1 MSDNMDKINANEEL
15 SVLVLPDMV
24 LLHETNMNLKI
35 GKKHGSE
42 IYNRVKDDDYYGIA
56 VASKDGTPARYY
68 AESDIYKTGTLI
80 RVENAKEMRDF
91 YHLKVEILERVQITE
106 LIPDGINYRARYELL
121 PDEIDIDPE
130 DQAEMMKHVRYLVSE
145 ISENFKDSKSFVDQM
160 NQLDDLRK
168 VIANIYPYMRL
179 THEEKQALLE
189 TRSLKEKSLKFL
201 EILIEQK
208 ESIKFQMEM
217 AAKFNEEMN
226 KKHRENM
233 LKEQL
238 RVLQDELTDAE
249 GGHGKKDY
257 RELIGEANMP
267 PEVKEIA
274 LEEVHKL
281 ERQGPH
287 SSEENVI
294 RNYLDLLISLP
305 WGESQVKDIDIEAA
319 RKLLNKE
326 HYGLDK
332 VKDRIIQHLTVMKL
346 KQNKQGSILLLVG
359 PPGTGKTSLGK
370 SIAEALEREY
380 VRISLGGVKDESE
393 IRGHRRTYVGA
404 LPGRIIQGMKR
415 AGERNPVFIMDEVD
429 KLMASYSGDP
439 ASALLEVLDPEQNN
453 TFSDHYLEVPY
464 DLSDVFFIATANSL
478 KGIPGPLRDRME
490 IIEIGS
496 YTSHEK
502 FHIARNHLISEVLE
516 ENGLDE
522 TQLQFDDEAV
532 KTIIEKYT
540 REAGVRGLKRQL
552 ATVARVA
559 SEKIVL
565 GKVDLPYL
573 VKEDMLYEL
582 LGHELI
588 QVHLAGK
595 KNPPGVVTG
604 LAWTPVGGDILFIEG
619 AFMPGTG
626 KLLLTGQLGD
636 VMKESA
642 KISQSLIRSRL
653 AFNLKQVEFDKQDLH
668 IHVPSGAIPKDG
680 PSAGVALL
688 TTIASLVTGRKVDPK
703 LAMTGEI
710 SLRGAVL
717 PVGGIKE
724 KVLAAHRAGIKRV
737 ILPKENLKDLDDVP
751 DDVQKEMEF
760 LPVKTVEDVIKETIG
775 IELPK
780 PLLMDM
786 STDTLTGGA
795 GT

>member
-1 MSDNMDKINANEEL
+1 MNEINANEEL

-56 VASKDGTPARYY
+56 VASKEGTPARYY
-68 AESDIYKTGTLI
+68 AESDIYKIGTLI
-80 RVENAKEMRDF
+80 KVENAKEMRDF
-91 YHLKVEILERVQITE
+91 YHLKVEILERVQIKE

-179 THEEKQALLE
+179 SHEEKQALLE

-257 RELIGEANMP
+257 RELIEEANMP

-274 LEEVHKL
+274 LDEVHKL

-294 RNYLDLLISLP
+294 RNYLDLLTSLP

-319 RKLLNKE
+319 RKLLNQE

-346 KQNKQGSILLLVG
+346 KKNKQGSILLLVG

-370 SIAEALEREY
+370 SIAEALERKY

-516 ENGLDE
+516 ENGLNE

-573 VKEDMLYEL
+573 VKEDMLYDL

-737 ILPKENLKDLDDVP
+737 ILPEENLKDLDDVP
-751 DDVQKEMEF
+751 DDVKEEMEF

>member
-1 MSDNMDKINANEEL
+1 MEEMNLNKEL
-15 SVLVLPDMV
+15 SVLVIPDMV
-24 LLHETNMNLKI
+24 LLHETDMNLKI
-35 GKKHGSE
+35 GKKTGSE
-42 IYNRVKDDDYYGIA
+42 IYNRVAKDDFYGIVLA
-56 VASKDGTPARYY
+56 AKDGNDRGIYT
-68 AESDIYKTGTLI
+68 ESDLYKVGTLVKVI
-80 RVENAKEMRDF
+80 NAKEMRDF
-91 YHLKVEILERVQITE
+91 YQLKVDIIERVEIEKLTSE
-106 LIPDGINYRARYELL
+106 GRNYRATYKFI
-121 PDEIDIDPE
+121 PDIMDLDE
-130 DQAEMMKHVRYLVSE
+130 DNMNETLKHIRYLVSE
-145 ISENFKDSKSFVDQM
+145 ISENFKGSKSYVEKIYQLEDL
-160 NQLDDLRK
+160 NQ
-168 VIANIYPYMRL
+168 VIAYVFPYLRL
-179 THEEKQALLE
+179 SLEQKQEILE
-189 TRSLKEKSLKFL
+189 MRSLKEKSLKFL
-201 EILIEQK
+201 DLLIEQK
-208 ESIKFQMEM
+208 ESLKYQMEM
-217 AAKFNEEMN
+217 ASRVNEEMN
-226 KKHRENM
+226 KKHREAM

-238 RVLQDELTDAE
+238 KAIQDELSDSE
-249 GGHGKKDY
+249 GTGAKKDY
-257 RELIGEANMP
+257 RELIEEANMP
-267 PEVKEIA
+267 EDVKEVA
-274 LEEVHKL
+274 LEEVAKL

-294 RNYLDLLISLP
+294 RNYLDLLTSLP
-305 WGESQVKDIDIEAA
+305 WGESEIKEIDIEAA
-319 RKLLNKE
+319 RKLLNDQ

-359 PPGTGKTSLGK
+359 PPGTGKTSLGR
-370 SIAEALEREY
+370 SIAEALERKY

-393 IRGHRRTYVGA
+393 IRGHRRTYLGA
-404 LPGRIIQGMKR
+404 LPGRIVQGMKR
-415 AGERNPVFIMDEVD
+415 AGEKNPVFILDEVD

-478 KGIPGPLRDRME
+478 RDIPGPLRDRME

-502 FHIARNHLISEVLE
+502 FHIGKNHLIDEVLE
-516 ENGLDE
+516 EHGLDE
-522 TQLQFDDEAV
+522 NQLQVDDEAL

-552 ATVARVA
+552 SAVARVA
-559 SEKIVL
+559 SEKVVL
-565 GKVDLPYL
+565 GTVELPY
-573 VKEDMLYEL
+573 VVTEDKLYDI
-582 LGHELI
+582 LGHELT
-588 QVHLAGK
+588 QYHQAGK
-595 KNPPGVVTG
+595 NNPPGVVTG

-626 KLLLTGQLGD
+626 KLTLTGQLGD

-653 AFNLKQVEFDKQDLH
+653 ALNLKTVEFDKKDLH

-688 TTIASLVTGRKVDPK
+688 STIASLVTGHEVDPK
-703 LAMTGEI
+703 MAMTGEI

-724 KVLAAHRAGIKRV
+724 KVLAAHRAGIKKI
-737 ILPKENLKDLDDVP
+737 ILPVDNEKDLDDVP
-751 DDVQKEMEF
+751 EDVKAEIEF
-760 LPVKTVEDVIKETIG
+760 ILVETVEDVIKETIG

-780 PLLMDM
+780 PLMMDM
-786 STDTLTGGA
+786 ATGSITGGA
-795 GT
+795 GA

>member
-1 MSDNMDKINANEEL
+1 MTEIDQNQEL
-15 SVLVLPDMV
+15 PVLVLPDMV

-35 GKKHGSE
+35 SRKLGRELHD
-42 IYNRVKDDDYYGIA
+42 RVKDHDYFGIA
-56 VASKDGTPARYY
+56 VAAREGLPARFYS
-68 AESDIYKTGTLI
+68 ESDIYHIGTLVKI
-80 RVENAKEMRDF
+80 ENATEMRDF
-91 YHLKVEILERVQITE
+91 YHLKVEIIERAQIDE
-106 LIPDGINYRARYELL
+106 LIRDGINYRAKYHLL
-121 PDEIDIDPE
+121 PDIDDLDQENQE
-130 DQAEMMKHVRYLVSE
+130 DILKHIRYLVSE
-145 ISENFKDSKSFVDQM
+145 ISENFKESKSYTEQI
-160 NQLDDLRK
+160 NKIDDLGK
-168 VIANIYPYMRL
+168 VIAQVFPYMRL
-179 THEEKQALLE
+179 SLEEKQAFLE
-189 TRSLKEKSLKFL
+189 TRSLQEKALKFL

-238 RVLQDELTDAE
+238 RVIQDELTETE
-249 GGHGKKDY
+249 GGTGKKDY
-257 RELIGEANMP
+257 RELIEEANMP

-294 RNYLDLLISLP
+294 RNYLDLLTTLP
-305 WGESQVKDIDIEAA
+305 WGESEIKDIDIEGA

-370 SIAEALEREY
+370 SIAETLEREY

-415 AGERNPVFIMDEVD
+415 AGTRNPVFILDEVD

-502 FHIARNHLISEVLE
+502 FHIARNHLIDEVLE
-516 ENGLDE
+516 DNGLDE
-522 TQLQFDDEAV
+522 TQLQFEDEAI

-565 GKVDLPYL
+565 GKVNLPYV
-573 VKEDMLYEL
+573 VKEDMLYDL

-588 QVHLAGK
+588 QVNMAGK
-595 KNPPGVVTG
+595 HNPPGVVTG

-653 AFNLKQVEFDKQDLH
+653 AFNLKKTEFDKKDLH

-688 TTIASLVTGRKVDPK
+688 TTIASLVTGHTVDPK

-737 ILPKENLKDLDDVP
+737 ILPEENTKDLDDVP
-751 DDVQKEMEF
+751 EDVKAEMEF
-760 LPVKTVEDVIKETIG
+760 IPVKTVEDVLKETIG
-775 IELPK
+775 LELPK
-780 PLLMDM
+780 PVMMDM
-786 STDTLTGGA
+786 SPDTLTGGA
-795 GT
+795 GA

>member
-1 MSDNMDKINANEEL
+1 MSDNMDQINANEEL
-15 SVLVLPDMV
+15 PLLVLPDMV
-24 LLHETNMNLKI
+24 LLHETSMNLKI
-35 GKKHGSE
+35 SRKSGRE
-42 IYNRVKDDDYYGIA
+42 IHDRVKDHDYFGIA
-56 VASKDGTPARYY
+56 VAAKEGLPARYY
-68 AESDIYKTGTLI
+68 PESDLYKVGTLI
-80 RVENAKEMRDF
+80 KIENAVEMKDF
-91 YHLKVEILERVQITE
+91 YHLKVEIIERAEIEEFIKDGLNYRVKYK
-106 LIPDGINYRARYELL
+106 LIPDLMDL
-121 PDEIDIDPE
+121 DPE
-130 DQAEMMKHVRYLVSE
+130 NQEEILKHVRYLVSE
-145 ISENFKDSKSFVDQM
+145 ISENFKESKAYADQIKQM
-160 NQLDDLRK
+160 TEVGK
-168 VIANIYPYMRL
+168 VIASIFPYMRL
-179 THEEKQALLE
+179 SLEEKQDFLQ

-201 EILIEQK
+201 DILIQQK
-208 ESIKFQMEM
+208 ESIQFQMEM
-217 AAKFNEEMN
+217 AAKLNEEMN
-226 KKHRENM
+226 KKHRENI

-238 RVLQDELTDAE
+238 KVLQDELHESE
-249 GGHGKKDY
+249 GRGKKDY
-257 RELIGEANMP
+257 RELIEESNMP
-267 PEVKEIA
+267 EDVREIA
-274 LEEVHKL
+274 LDEVNKL
-281 ERQGPH
+281 ERQGPN

-294 RNYLDLLISLP
+294 RNYLDLLVALP
-305 WGESQVKDIDIEAA
+305 WGESQIKDIDIEAA
-319 RKLLNKE
+319 RKILNDE

-346 KQNKQGSILLLVG
+346 KQNQQGSILLLVG

-370 SIAEALEREY
+370 SIAEALERKY

-415 AGERNPVFIMDEVD
+415 AGEKNPVFILDEVD

-502 FHIARNHLISEVLE
+502 FHIAKKHLIDEVLE
-516 ENGLDE
+516 DNGLDE
-522 TQLQFDDEAV
+522 TQILFEDEAV

-540 REAGVRGLKRQL
+540 REAGVRSLKRQL

-565 GKVDLPYL
+565 GKVDLPYTI
-573 VKEDMLYEL
+573 KEDMLYDI

-588 QVHLAGK
+588 QINRVGK
-595 KNPPGVVTG
+595 NNPPGVVTG

-626 KLLLTGQLGD
+626 KLMLTGQLGD

-653 AFNLKQVEFDKQDLH
+653 AFSLKKVEFDKKDLH

-688 TTIASLVTGRKVDPK
+688 TTIASLVTSREVDPK

-724 KVLAAHRAGIKRV
+724 KVLAAHRAGINRV
-737 ILPKENLKDLDDVP
+737 VLPKENLKDLDDVP
-751 DDVQKEMEF
+751 DDVKAEIEF
-760 LPVKTVEDVIKETIG
+760 IPVETVEDVIKETIG

-780 PLLMDM
+780 PLMMDM

>member
-1 MSDNMDKINANEEL
+1 MQNKDIKREL
-15 SVLVLPDMV
+15 SVLVIPDTV
-24 LLHETNMNLKI
+24 LLPKTSMNLKI
-35 GKKHGSE
+35 SKEIGSE
-42 IYNRVKDDDYYGIA
+42 IYNRAAKDDFYGISLGVKEDA
-56 VASKDGTPARYY
+56 GPPYV
-68 AESDIYKTGTLI
+68 ESDFYQVGTLI
-80 RVENAKEMRDF
+80 KIKNAKEQRDF
-91 YHLKVEILERVQITE
+91 YHINVEILEKVEIE
-106 LIPDGINYRARYELL
+106 EFIVDGLDYRATYKIISDKMDLY
-121 PDEIDIDPE
+121 DGDKKEIVMHI
-130 DQAEMMKHVRYLVSE
+130 KFLVSE
-145 ISENFKDSKSFVDQM
+145 ISENIKGPNTYLKNINKITDLEEIMAFVF
-160 NQLDDLRK
+160 
-168 VIANIYPYMRL
+168 PYMRL
-179 THEEKQALLE
+179 SLPERQEILE

-201 EILIEQK
+201 DLLIEQK

-238 RVLQDELTDAE
+238 KAIQDELNEAQGTS
-249 GGHGKKDY
+249 KKDY
-257 RELIGEANMP
+257 RDLIEEAQMP
-267 PEVKEIA
+267 DHVKKVA
-274 LEEVHKL
+274 LEEVNKL

-294 RNYLDLLISLP
+294 RNYLDLLVSLP
-305 WGESQVKDIDIEAA
+305 WAPSEIKDIDIESA
-319 RKLLNKE
+319 RKVLDE
-326 HYGLDK
+326 QHYGLDK

-346 KQNKQGSILLLVG
+346 KKNKQGSILLLVG

-370 SIAEALEREY
+370 SIAEALERKY

-393 IRGHRRTYVGA
+393 IRGHRRTYLGA

-415 AGERNPVFIMDEVD
+415 AGEKNPVFILDEVD
-429 KLMASYSGDP
+429 KLMASFNGDP
-439 ASALLEVLDPEQNN
+439 ASALLEVLDPEQND

-478 KGIPGPLRDRME
+478 RDIPGPLRDRME

-496 YTSHEK
+496 YTLHEK
-502 FHIARNHLISEVLE
+502 FHIAKNHLIGQVLE

-522 TQLQFDDEAV
+522 SQLMIEDEAL
-532 KTIIEKYT
+532 KTIIDKYT
-540 REAGVRGLKRQL
+540 LEAGVRGLKRQL

-565 GKVDLPYL
+565 GKVDLPYV
-573 VKEDMLYEL
+573 VKADMLYDI
-582 LGHELI
+582 LGHELTQI
-588 QVHLAGK
+588 HQVGK
-595 KNPPGVVTG
+595 QNPPGVVTG
-604 LAWTPVGGDILFIEG
+604 LAWTPVGGDILFIEA

-626 KLLLTGQLGD
+626 KLMLTGQLGD

-653 AFNLKQVEFDKQDLH
+653 AFNLEQMEFDKKDLH

-688 TTIASLVTGRKVDPK
+688 TTIASLVTGHEVDSK

-710 SLRGAVL
+710 SLRGVVL

-724 KVLAAHRAGIKRV
+724 KVLAAHRAGVKRV
-737 ILPKENLKDLDDVP
+737 IIPKDNEKDLDDVP
-751 DDVQKEMEF
+751 DDVKDDIEF
-760 LPVKTVEDVIKETIG
+760 LLVETVEDVLKETIG

-780 PLLMDM
+780 PVLMDM
-786 STDTLTGGA
+786 SCDPLTGAGA
-795 GT
+795 

>member
-1 MSDNMDKINANEEL
+1 MSDKMNEINANEEL

-42 IYNRVKDDDYYGIA
+42 VHNRVKDDDYYGIA
-56 VASKDGTPARYY
+56 VASKEGTPARYY
-68 AESDIYKTGTLI
+68 AESDIYKIGTLI

-106 LIPDGINYRARYELL
+106 LIPDGINYRAKYELI

-145 ISENFKDSKSFVDQM
+145 ISENFKDSQSFVDQM

-168 VIANIYPYMRL
+168 IIANIYPYMRL
-179 THEEKQALLE
+179 THEEKQTLLE

-226 KKHRENM
+226 KKNRENM

-238 RVLQDELTDAE
+238 RVIQDELTDSE

-257 RELIGEANMP
+257 RELIEEANMP
-267 PEVKEIA
+267 SEVKEIA

-294 RNYLDLLISLP
+294 RNYLDLLTSLP

-319 RKLLNKE
+319 RKILNQE

-404 LPGRIIQGMKR
+404 LPGRIIKGMKR
-415 AGERNPVFIMDEVD
+415 AGTRNPVFIMDEVD

-502 FHIARNHLISEVLE
+502 FHIARNHLIDEVLE
-516 ENGLDE
+516 DNGLDE
-522 TQLQFDDEAV
+522 TQLQFDDGAV

-559 SEKIVL
+559 TEKIVL

-573 VKEDMLYEL
+573 VKEDMLYDL

-588 QVHLAGK
+588 QVHLAGQ

-688 TTIASLVTGRKVDPK
+688 TTIASLVTGLKVDPK

-724 KVLAAHRAGIKRV
+724 KILAAHRAGIKKV
-737 ILPKENLKDLDDVP
+737 ILPEENLKDLDDVP
-751 DDVQKEMEF
+751 DDVKKEMEF

-780 PLLMDM
+780 PLLMEM

>member
-1 MSDNMDKINANEEL
+1 MSDNMTEIDQNQEL
-15 SVLVLPDMV
+15 PVLVLPDMV

-35 GKKHGSE
+35 SRKLGRELHD
-42 IYNRVKDDDYYGIA
+42 RVKDHDYFGIA
-56 VASKDGTPARYY
+56 VAAREGLPARFYS
-68 AESDIYKTGTLI
+68 ESDIYHIGTLVKI
-80 RVENAKEMRDF
+80 ENATEMRDF
-91 YHLKVEILERVQITE
+91 YHLKVEIIERAQIDE
-106 LIPDGINYRARYELL
+106 LIRDGINYRAKYHLL
-121 PDEIDIDPE
+121 PDIDDLDPE
-130 DQAEMMKHVRYLVSE
+130 NQEDILKHIRYLVSE
-145 ISENFKDSKSFVDQM
+145 ISENFKESKSYTEQI
-160 NQLDDLRK
+160 NKIDDLGK
-168 VIANIYPYMRL
+168 VIAQVFPYMRL
-179 THEEKQALLE
+179 SLEEKQAFLE
-189 TRSLKEKSLKFL
+189 TRSLQEKALKFL

-238 RVLQDELTDAE
+238 RVIQDELTETE
-249 GGHGKKDY
+249 GGTGKKDY
-257 RELIGEANMP
+257 RELIEEANMP

-294 RNYLDLLISLP
+294 RNYLDLLTTLP
-305 WGESQVKDIDIEAA
+305 WGESEIKDIDIEGA

-359 PPGTGKTSLGK
+359 PPGTGKTSLGR
-370 SIAEALEREY
+370 SIAETLEREY

-415 AGERNPVFIMDEVD
+415 AGTRNPVFILDEVD

-502 FHIARNHLISEVLE
+502 FHIARNHLIDEVLE
-516 ENGLDE
+516 DNGLDE
-522 TQLQFDDEAV
+522 TQIQFEDEAI

-565 GKVDLPYL
+565 GKVDLPYV
-573 VKEDMLYEL
+573 VKEDMLYDL

-588 QVHLAGK
+588 QVNMVGK
-595 KNPPGVVTG
+595 HNPPGVVTG

-653 AFNLKQVEFDKQDLH
+653 AFNLKKTEFDKKDLH

-688 TTIASLVTGRKVDPK
+688 TTIASLVTGHTVDPK

-737 ILPKENLKDLDDVP
+737 ILPEENTKDLDDVP
-751 DDVQKEMEF
+751 EDVKAEMEF
-760 LPVKTVEDVIKETIG
+760 IPVKTVEDVLKETIG
-775 IELPK
+775 LELPK
-780 PLLMDM
+780 PVMMDM
-786 STDTLTGGA
+786 SPDTLTGGA
-795 GT
+795 GA